1 MARHNPL
8 GDKSI
13 AIIAYAELQNQ
24 RRSGKGPYEFAAE
37 LMEQLTARAGIGHS
51 DIDGLA
57 LISPIA
63 EAGNTFYSIAM
74 ADTLGLCPRWS
85 QTTDIGGCS
94 PVGNVMRAAAA
105 IAAGQ
110 CEMVMCIAADAGGGG
125 VAGRRLGGF
134 REEFMDPNGF
144 QGPPVAFG
152 ILSHAYDQKYGLDLE
167 ALGKLAVTQR
177 NGALVNENAVDTFR
191 KPITVEDY
199 LNSRI
204 IADPVRLLDCVM
216 RVDGGSGL
224 LITTT
229 ERARSMGLRKL
240 VHPMAYSEI
249 TNFNPSDNAPDITE
263 TGFATVGPEVLEKAG
278 MSCADLDMFQPY
290 DDFLIAIMLQ
300 MEQIGFC
307 KRGEGCDFI
316 LSTDLSPTGALP
328 TNTGGGQISCGQ
340 PGLGGGGVNLTETVR
355 QLFGEAGERQV
366 PGARNGLVTGIGFIP
381 YLRNWG
387 CSAAMI
393 LQAEEV

>member
-1 MARHNPL
+1 LVNKNPL
-8 GDKSI
+8 RDKEI
-13 AIIAYAELQNQ
+13 AIIAYAELPNQ
-24 RRSGKGPYEFAAE
+24 RGSGKRPYEFGAE
-37 LMEQLTARAGIGHS
+37 IMAQLIGRSGIEHS

-57 LISPIA
+57 VISPIA

-74 ADTLGLCPRWS
+74 ADTLGLAPRWS
-85 QTTDIGGCS
+85 QVSDIGGCS
-94 PVGNVMRAAAA
+94 PIGNVARAAAA
-105 IAAGQ
+105 IQSGQ
-110 CEMVMCIAADAGGGG
+110 CEMVMCIAADASSAG

-134 REEFMDPNGF
+134 REEFMDPTGF
-144 QGPPVAFG
+144 QGPPIAFG
-152 ILSHAYDQKYGLDLE
+152 VLSHAYDQQYGLSLE

-177 NGALVNENAVDTFR
+177 NGALVNENAVSSLR

-199 LNSRI
+199 LNSRM
-204 IADPVRLLDCVM
+204 IAEPIRLLDCVM

-224 LITTT
+224 LVTTAD
-229 ERARSMGLRKL
+229 RAKSLGLDN
-240 VHPMAYSEI
+240 VVYPVAYSEL
-249 TNFNPSDNAPDITE
+249 TNFGPDDNTPDITE
-263 TGFATVGPEVLEKAG
+263 TGFSVVGPEVLEKAS
-278 MSCADLDMFQPY
+278 MSCSDIDMFQPY

-307 KRGEGCDFI
+307 KRGEGSDFI
-316 LSTDLSPTGALP
+316 LSNDLSPTGVLP

-366 PGARNGLVTGIGFIP
+366 PNARTAMVTGIGFIP

-393 LQAEEV
+393 MER

>member
-1 MARHNPL
+1 MANKNPL
-8 GDKSI
+8 RDKEI
-13 AIIAYAELQNQ
+13 AIIAYAEIPNQ
-24 RRSGKGPYEFAAE
+24 RNSGKRPYEFGAE
-37 LMEQLTARAGIGHS
+37 IMAQLMGRSGVRHS

-57 LISPIA
+57 VISPIA

-74 ADTLGLCPRWS
+74 ADTLGLAPRWS
-85 QTTDIGGCS
+85 QVTDIGGCS
-94 PVGNVMRAAAA
+94 PIGNVARAAAA
-105 IAAGQ
+105 IQSGQ
-110 CEMVMCIAADAGGGG
+110 CEMVMCIAADSSSAG

-134 REEFMDPNGF
+134 REEFMDTSGF
-144 QGPPVAFG
+144 QGPPIAFG
-152 ILSHAYDQKYGLDLE
+152 VLSHAYDQQYGLSLE

-177 NGALVNENAVDTFR
+177 NGALVNENAVSSLR

-199 LNSRI
+199 LNSRM
-204 IADPVRLLDCVM
+204 IAEPIRLLDCVM

-224 LITTT
+224 LVTTAD
-229 ERARSMGLRKL
+229 RAKSLGLDN
-240 VHPMAYSEI
+240 VIYPVAYSEL
-249 TNFNPSDNAPDITE
+249 TNFGPDDNTPDITE
-263 TGFATVGPEVLEKAG
+263 TGFSVVGPEVLEKAS
-278 MSCADLDMFQPY
+278 MSCGDIDMFQPY

-307 KRGEGCDFI
+307 KRGEGSDYI
-316 LSTDLSPTGALP
+316 LSNDLSPTGVLP

-355 QLFGEAGERQV
+355 QLFGEAGDRQV
-366 PGARNGLVTGIGFIP
+366 PDAGTAMVTGIGFIP

-393 LQAEEV
+393 MER

>member
-1 MARHNPL
+1 MADKNPL
-8 GDKSI
+8 RDKPV
-13 AIIAYAELQNQ
+13 AIIAHAEIPNQ
-24 RRSGKGPYEFAAE
+24 RNSGKRPYEFAAE
-37 LMEQLTARAGIGHS
+37 IMEQLIGKAGIRHA

-57 LISPIA
+57 LISPIS

-74 ADTLGLCPRWS
+74 ADTLGLAPRWS

-94 PVGNVMRAAAA
+94 PIGNVARAAAA

-110 CEMVMCIAADAGGGG
+110 CEMVMCIAADASSGG

-134 REEFMDPNGF
+134 REEFMDPTGF
-144 QGPPVAFG
+144 QGPPIAFG
-152 ILSHAYDQKYGLDLE
+152 VLSHAYDQQYGLNLE

-177 NGALVNENAVDTFR
+177 NGAIGNENAVSSLR
-191 KPITVEDY
+191 KPISVEDY
-199 LNSRI
+199 LNSRM
-204 IADPVRLLDCVM
+204 IADPIRLLDCVM

-224 LITTT
+224 LVTTAD
-229 ERARSMGLRKL
+229 RAKSLGLDN
-240 VHPMAYSEI
+240 VVYPVAYSEL
-249 TNFNPSDNAPDITE
+249 TNFGPNDNTPDITE
-263 TGFATVGPEVLEKAG
+263 TGFSVVGPEVLEKAS
-278 MSCADLDMFQPY
+278 MSCSDIDMFQPY

-307 KRGEGCDFI
+307 KRGEGSDFV
-316 LSTDLSPTGALP
+316 LSTDLSPTGTLP
-328 TNTGGGQISCGQ
+328 VNTGGGQISCGQ

-355 QLFGEAGERQV
+355 QLFGDAGDRQV
-366 PGARNGLVTGIGFIP
+366 PSARTAMVTGIGFIP

-393 LQAEEV
+393 LEN

>member
-1 MARHNPL
+1 MVNKNPL
-8 GDKSI
+8 RDKEI
-13 AIIAYAELQNQ
+13 AIIAYAELPNQ
-24 RRSGKGPYEFAAE
+24 RGSGKRPYEFGAE
-37 LMEQLTARAGIGHS
+37 IMAQLIGRSGIEHS

-57 LISPIA
+57 VISPIA

-74 ADTLGLCPRWS
+74 ADTLGLAPRWS
-85 QTTDIGGCS
+85 QVSDIGGCS
-94 PVGNVMRAAAA
+94 PIGNVARAAAA
-105 IAAGQ
+105 IQSGQ
-110 CEMVMCIAADAGGGG
+110 CEMVMCIAADASSAG

-134 REEFMDPNGF
+134 REEFMDPTGF
-144 QGPPVAFG
+144 QGPPIAFG
-152 ILSHAYDQKYGLDLE
+152 VLSHAYDQQYGLSLE

-177 NGALVNENAVDTFR
+177 NGALVNENAVSSLR

-199 LNSRI
+199 LNSRM
-204 IADPVRLLDCVM
+204 IAEPIRLLDCVM

-224 LITTT
+224 LVTTAD
-229 ERARSMGLRKL
+229 RAKSLGLDN
-240 VHPMAYSEI
+240 VVYPVAYSEL
-249 TNFNPSDNAPDITE
+249 TNFGPDDNTPDITE
-263 TGFATVGPEVLEKAG
+263 TGFSVVGPEVLEKAS
-278 MSCADLDMFQPY
+278 MSCSDIDMFQPY

-307 KRGEGCDFI
+307 KRGEGSDFI
-316 LSTDLSPTGALP
+316 LSNDLSPTGVLP

-366 PGARNGLVTGIGFIP
+366 PNARTAMVTGIGFIP

-393 LQAEEV
+393 MER

>member
-1 MARHNPL
+1 MR
-8 GDKSI
+8 DKEI
-13 AIIAYAELQNQ
+13 AIIAYAELPNQ
-24 RRSGKGPYEFAAE
+24 RGSGKRPYEFGAE
-37 LMEQLTARAGIGHS
+37 IMAQLIGRSGIEHS

-57 LISPIA
+57 VISPIA

-74 ADTLGLCPRWS
+74 ADTLGLAPRWS
-85 QTTDIGGCS
+85 QVSDIGGCS
-94 PVGNVMRAAAA
+94 PIGNVARAAAA
-105 IAAGQ
+105 IQSGQ
-110 CEMVMCIAADAGGGG
+110 CEMVMCIAADASSAG

-134 REEFMDPNGF
+134 REEFMDPTGF
-144 QGPPVAFG
+144 QGPPIAFG
-152 ILSHAYDQKYGLDLE
+152 VLSHAYDQQYGLSLE

-177 NGALVNENAVDTFR
+177 NGALVNENAVSSLR

-199 LNSRI
+199 LNSRM
-204 IADPVRLLDCVM
+204 IAEPIRLLDCVM

-224 LITTT
+224 LVTTAD
-229 ERARSMGLRKL
+229 RAKSLGLDN
-240 VHPMAYSEI
+240 VVYPVAYSEL
-249 TNFNPSDNAPDITE
+249 TNFGPDDNTPDITE
-263 TGFATVGPEVLEKAG
+263 TGFSVVGPEVLEKAS
-278 MSCADLDMFQPY
+278 MSCSDIDMFQPY

-307 KRGEGCDFI
+307 KRGEGSDFI
-316 LSTDLSPTGALP
+316 LSNDLSPTGVLP

-366 PGARNGLVTGIGFIP
+366 PNARTAMVTGIGFIP

-393 LQAEEV
+393 MER

>member
-1 MARHNPL
+1 MPKHNPL
-8 GDKSI
+8 RDKSV
-13 AIIAYAELQNQ
+13 AIIAFAELQNQ
-24 RRSGKGPYEFAAE
+24 RRSGKGPYEFAAKI
-37 LMEQLTARAGIGHS
+37 MEQLTQRAGINHS

-74 ADTLGLCPRWS
+74 ADTLGLSPRWS
-85 QTTDIGGCS
+85 QVTDIGGCS

-110 CEMVMCIAADAGGGG
+110 CEMVMCIAADASSGG

-134 REEFMDPNGF
+134 REEYMDPTGF

-152 ILSHAYDQKYGLDLE
+152 LLSHAYDQKYGLNLE

-177 NGALVNENAVDTFR
+177 NGAVVNENATDSLR

-199 LNSRI
+199 MNSRM
-204 IADPVRLLDCVM
+204 IAEPVRLLDCVM
-216 RVDGGSGL
+216 RVDGGSGF

-229 ERARSMGLRKL
+229 ERAKSLGIKKL
-240 VHPMAYSEI
+240 VHPVAYSEI
-249 TNFNPSDNAPDITE
+249 TNFNPSDNTPDITE
-263 TGFATVGPEVLEKAG
+263 TGFATVGPEALEKAG

-307 KRGEGCDFI
+307 KRGEGSDYI

-340 PGLGGGGVNLTETVR
+340 PGLGGGGVNLTETLR
-355 QLFGEAGERQV
+355 QLFGEGGERQV
-366 PGARNGLVTGIGFIP
+366 PNARNAMVTGIGFIP

-393 LQAEEV
+393 LENG

>member
-1 MARHNPL
+1 MVNRNPL
-8 GDKSI
+8 RDRPV
-13 AIIAYAELQNQ
+13 AIVAHAEVKNQ
-24 RRSGKGPYEFAAE
+24 RNSGKRPYEFAAL
-37 LMEQLTARAGIGHS
+37 LMEELVSRAGIRHS

-57 LISPIA
+57 LISPIS

-74 ADTLGLCPRWS
+74 ADSLGLAPRWS
-85 QTTDIGGCS
+85 HTTDIGGCS
-94 PVGNVMRAAAA
+94 PIGNVARAAAA

-110 CEMVMCIAADAGGGG
+110 CEMVMCIAADSSSGG

-134 REEFMDPNGF
+134 REEFMDPHGF

-152 ILSHAYDQKYGLDLE
+152 ILSHAYDLKYGLKLE
-167 ALGKLAVTQR
+167 ALGKLAVVQR
-177 NGALVNENAVDTFR
+177 NGAIVNENAVESLR

-199 LNSRI
+199 LNSRM
-204 IADPVRLLDCVM
+204 IADPIRLLDCVM

-224 LITTT
+224 LVTTA
-229 ERARSMGLRKL
+229 ERAKKLGLDK
-240 VHPMAYSEI
+240 VAYPVAYSELN
-249 TNFNPSDNAPDITE
+249 NFGPADSTPDITE
-263 TGFATVGPEVLEKAG
+263 TGFSVVGPEVLAKAS
-278 MSCADLDMFQPY
+278 MSAADLDMFQPY

-300 MEQIGFC
+300 LEQIGFC
-307 KRGEGCDFI
+307 GRGEGADYI

-328 TNTGGGQISCGQ
+328 LNTGGGQISCGQ

-355 QLFGEAGERQV
+355 QLFGEAGERQI
-366 PGARNGLVTGIGFIP
+366 PNARTAMVTGIGFIP

-393 LQAEEV
+393 LEV